1 MPSFKEELRTQYAGV
16 WAKHK
21 VRIILT
27 LLGNP
32 CPKTHLRR

>member
-1 MPSFKEELRTQYAGV
+1 MPSFKEELGTQYAGV

-27 LLGNP
+27 LLGSP
-32 CPKTHLRR
+32 CPETPLRR